1 MKLKVVVVGPRILV
15 DDIGKVTEE
24 FEEIEIIPMIYSSEL
39 EAPLL
44 ITQLKE
50 FVDLFLFS
58 GQAPYYLSQ
67 EVLPEDHR
75 AVFIPFEGTDIYN
88 VLLTIYQTYHFFPI
102 ISFDCFYSHHL
113 HEVYEEMEIA
123 EVPYYTKT
131 MEGYWDSEELFNHHL
146 HLWTEKKVQVITTG
160 LHSVYKRLKQLKIP
174 VFLIKHTKQTIRET
188 VQKVIL
194 MGNEQKK
201 HGAQITVLQFQIDDD
216 NCHFDTWEKGE
227 YLEVK
232 QKILAYGNELFSS
245 SGIIDGKTI
254 TLYTTRGI
262 LEKVTNSLKE
272 YAVLNEIRT
281 RSTHTVSLGIGMGNT
296 GESAVYNASRALLFA
311 KQNGGNCVFLINGEK
326 KILGPLG
333 FSQPLEYSLINV
345 REGTFSSVTIRK
357 FFAWL
362 SVMRRNEVTA
372 REVSIG
378 MNTSDRHAIRILKKL
393 RDTGVAEVIGKES
406 MNQRGRP
413 RPIYKIDLISLAR
426 EIEKKE

>member
-1 MKLKVVVVGPRILV
+1 MKLKIAVVGPEILV
-15 DDIGKVTEE
+15 HDISKVTEE
-24 FEEIEIIPMIYSSEL
+24 FEEIEVIPMIYSSEL
-39 EAPLL
+39 EAPSL

-50 FVDLFLFS
+50 FADLFLFS

-67 EVLPEDHR
+67 KVLPDDHR
-75 AVFIPFEGTDIYN
+75 AVFIPFEGTDIYS
-88 VLLTIYQTYHFFPI
+88 VLAKIYQAYHFFPI
-102 ISFDCFYSHHL
+102 ISFDCFSPQHL
-113 HEVYEEMEIA
+113 QEVYEEMGLA
-123 EVPYYTKT
+123 EVSRFTKT
-131 MEGYWDSEELFNHHL
+131 MEGYWDSEELFHHHM
-146 HLWTEKKVQVITTG
+146 HLWTEKKVQVIATG
-160 LHSVYKRLKQLKIP
+160 LHSVYKRLKQLKVP

-188 VQKVIL
+188 VKKAIL

-262 LEKVTNSLKE
+262 LEKVTNHLKE
-272 YAVLNEIRT
+272 YTVLNEIRT
-281 RSTHTVSLGIGMGNT
+281 KFAHTISLGIGMGNT

-311 KQNGGNCVFLINGEK
+311 RQNGGNCAFLIDDEK
-326 KILGPLG
+326 KAHGPLG
-333 FSQPLEYSLINV
+333 FSHPLEYSLINV
-345 REGTFSSVTIRK
+345 QEGNFSSLTVRK

-362 SVMRRNEVTA
+362 SIMRRDRVTA

-393 RDTGVAEVIGKES
+393 RDKGVAEVIGKES